1 MKSGSISYDV
11 FDSVGVTR
19 SIVVG
24 SVGRS
29 VDTGDDVNDGGELMM
44 MQLLLMVQQRPI
56 DGVNYDGGGY

>member
-1 MKSGSISYDV
+1 MGQFHIV
-11 FDSVGVTR
+11 CLIVLELLGR
-19 SIVVG
+19 SVVG

-29 VDTGDDVNDGGELMM
+29 VDAAGHDVNGGGGLMM